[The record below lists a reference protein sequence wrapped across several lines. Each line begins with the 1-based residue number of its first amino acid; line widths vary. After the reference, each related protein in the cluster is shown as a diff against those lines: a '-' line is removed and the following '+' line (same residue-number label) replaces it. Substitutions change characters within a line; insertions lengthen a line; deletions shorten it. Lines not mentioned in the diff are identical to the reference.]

1 MEAHMEKRG
10 RLWLLLATVTIVAAL
25 ALVWAFFAFW
35 IPFRTPGMPPY
46 YLPGDIEILYT
57 AKAVFSTVNIALLLF
72 LLATYVDIYRK
83 TGSEFTIGL
92 IVFSM
97 IFLLYVMASNP
108 LVIWAFGYRIFGLG
122 PFTIL
127 PDIFGLAAL
136 VVLLYY
142 VFKY

>member
-1 MEAHMEKRG
+1 
-10 RLWLLLATVTIVAAL
+10 
-25 ALVWAFFAFW
+25 
-35 IPFRTPGMPPY
+35 
-46 YLPGDIEILYT
+46 
-57 AKAVFSTVNIALLLF
+57 
-72 LLATYVDIYRK
+72 
-83 TGSEFTIGL
+83 
-92 IVFSM
+92 M